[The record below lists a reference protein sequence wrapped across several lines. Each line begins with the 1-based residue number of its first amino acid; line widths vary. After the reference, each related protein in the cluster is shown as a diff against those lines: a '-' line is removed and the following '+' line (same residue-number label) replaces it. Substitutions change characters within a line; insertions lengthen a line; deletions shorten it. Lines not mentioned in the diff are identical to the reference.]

1 MKHRFLAQALLPC
14 LAASIALLPAPKAS
28 HAQLA
33 PAAKGVQLAA
43 HRAVYDLTLDH
54 TGAGSNVSDIRGQ
67 LTYDFSGSE
76 CQGYTLNTRL
86 VTEIFDR
93 ESKPSI
99 TDIRSEAQEDSEG
112 RRFRFNTSQYVN
124 DKLSENTKGFAVRST
139 RSRDIVN
146 VELEKP
152 KRGMLTLSGNVYFP
166 TQHSL
171 AILKAA
177 ATGQSRLQ
185 ADIYDGSEKGT
196 KIYETTTVIGA
207 PLELAA
213 NAQLPV
219 IKNSEALDS
228 IQSWPVVVSYY
239 DQGPKKDGLPA
250 YEVSF
255 RMYANGVSR
264 KLKLDYGT
272 FSLNGEL
279 SAIEFSKTKPCP

>member
-28 HAQLA
+28 YAQLA

-43 HRAVYDLTLDH
+43 HRAVYELTLDH

-99 TDIRSEAQEDSEG
+99 TDIRSEAQEDAEG
-112 RRFRFNTSQYVN
+112 KRFRFNTSQYVN
-124 DKLSENTKGFAVRST
+124 DKLSENTKGLAVRSP

-177 ATGQSRLQ
+177 ATGANPPSGRHLRRVREGDKNIRDDNRHWRAARTRSERAIARHQEL
-185 ADIYDGSEKGT
+185 GSAGFDP
-196 KIYETTTVIGA
+196 VLA
-207 PLELAA
+207 CRREL
-213 NAQLPV
+213 L
-219 IKNSEALDS
+219 
-228 IQSWPVVVSYY
+228 
-239 DQGPKKDGLPA
+239 
-250 YEVSF
+250 
-255 RMYANGVSR
+255 R
-264 KLKLDYGT
+264 
-272 FSLNGEL
+272 
-279 SAIEFSKTKPCP
+279 SKS